1 MNTKEIETKI
11 KKLPDYIIPEVMDY
25 IDNLLNK
32 YSKIKNKKGKFK
44 FDGKVD

>member
-32 YSKIKNKKGKFK
+32 YSKTTIKKGRLNSI
-44 FDGKVD
+44 GTVD